1 MLLELRRAAAAS
13 RPRCWGRTLL
23 PAEPSKPLLLPSAV
37 ERAAAGA
44 ASWSQARPRCLSVRA
59 SIADCR
65 REVVQC
71 RGGSRSRP
79 PGSGGGGG
87 RRRRQQAHRGV
98 LPLRC
103 NVLTLVFSPLPRAPP

>member
-71 RGGSRSRP
+71 RGAQGHAHQAAAAAAE
-79 PGSGGGGG
+79 GGGGNK
-87 RRRRQQAHRGV
+87 RTEACY
-98 LPLRC
+98 RC
-103 NVLTLVFSPLPRAPP
+103 DVMCSP